1 MIISTAKKKKKH
13 LKNPTSVHF
22 QNIQHTMPRRDI
34 SRSDKSHEK
43 PTGNIIL
50 NGKMPNALPL

>member
-1 MIISTAKKKKKH
+1 MIISTDAKKKH
-13 LKNPTSVHF
+13 LKNPTSIHF

-34 SRSDKSHEK
+34 SRSDKSHYEK

-50 NGKMPNALPL
+50 MVKC